1 MMFNLLA
8 EGETSNVGSI
18 IMLIVLFAA
27 IVGLFIW
34 QTISGKKKQKQ
45 AEETIKQLKVGDKVK
60 TIGGVCGFVAEIND
74 SENTFVLETGCDER
88 KSYVKFDKGA
98 IYQTAPAKTEEPEAQ
113 PVEKKNAKKSEN
125 KEAAE
130 EPVKIEAEEK
140 SEDK

>member
-1 MMFNLLA
+1 MTFNLLA
-8 EGETSNVGSI
+8 EETSNIGSV

-27 IVGLFIW
+27 IVGLFVW

-74 SENTFVLETGCDER
+74 GENTFVLETGYEGHT
-88 KSYVKFDKGA
+88 SYVKFDKGA
-98 IYQTAPAKTEEPEAQ
+98 IYQTAPAKVEEAEAQ
-113 PVEKKNAKKSEN
+113 PVEKKGAKKAEV

-130 EPVKIEAEEK
+130 EPVKAEVEEK